1 MAAAGGSAGEQ
12 TRPSGWPAQPPAQS
26 ASTRPVIPGM
36 AAGPPR
42 RRRRVTR
49 VLRVIAGLGA
59 GVIVLGAL
67 GFGGVLLLTPSVG
80 NARQLVRAQDQQHG
94 VSYPGPPAPP
104 RFAAALEA
112 TEDHR
117 FNSEPGVDPI
127 AVGRVALATL
137 AGRGGDQGGATLYQQ
152 LAKLLYT
159 QGRSGLAAET
169 EQVALAV
176 KLKFSYS
183 RAEILRMYSNV
194 AYFGHNFYGLANASC
209 GYFGTSPQ
217 RLSWPEAALM
227 AGLVQGPSVD
237 DPLRFPAAARAREE
251 HVIGRLVATGALS
264 GAQAR
269 AALAI
274 PLPQLLAHAGQDCV
288 S

>member
-12 TRPSGWPAQPPAQS
+12 TRPGGWPAQPPLHS
-26 ASTRPVIPGM
+26 GSPHPVVPGM
-36 AAGPPR
+36 AGQPPR
-42 RRRRVTR
+42 RRRTTR
-49 VLRVIAGLGA
+49 VLRAVAALCA

-67 GFGGVLLLTPSVG
+67 GFGGLLLVTPSVG
-80 NARQLVRAQDQQHG
+80 NARELVRAQDQQHG

-117 FNSEPGVDPI
+117 FTSEPGVDPI
-127 AVGRVALATL
+127 AVGRVLIATAL
-137 AGRGGDQGGATLYQQ
+137 GRGGDQGGATLYQQ

-159 QGRSGLAAET
+159 PGRSGLAVEA

-176 KLKFSYS
+176 KMKFSYS
-183 RAEILRMYSNV
+183 GAEILRMYSNV
-194 AYFGHNFYGLANASC
+194 AYFGHNFYGLQNASC
-209 GYFGTSPQ
+209 GYFGTSPE
-217 RLSWPEAALM
+217 RLTWPEAALM

-264 GAQAR
+264 GAQAK
-269 AALAI
+269 AALGI
-274 PLPQLLAHAGQDCV
+274 PLQQLLEHAGQGCV

>member
-12 TRPSGWPAQPPAQS
+12 TRPGGWPAQPPLS
-26 ASTRPVIPGM
+26 SGSPHPLVPGM
-36 AAGPPR
+36 AGRAPR
-42 RRRRVTR
+42 RRRRATR
-49 VLRVIAGLGA
+49 VLRAAAALCA

-67 GFGGVLLLTPSVG
+67 GFGGLLLVTPSVG
-80 NARQLVRAQDQQHG
+80 NARELVRAQDQQHG

-117 FNSEPGVDPI
+117 FTSEPGVDPI
-127 AVGRVALATL
+127 AVGRVLLATL
-137 AGRGGDQGGATLYQQ
+137 LGRGAEQGGATLYQQ

-159 QGRSGLAAET
+159 PGRSGLAVEAE
-169 EQVALAV
+169 QIALAV

-183 RAEILRMYSNV
+183 GAEILRMYSNV

-209 GYFGTSPQ
+209 GYFGTSPE
-217 RLSWPEAALM
+217 RLTWPQAALM
-227 AGLVQGPSVD
+227 AGLVQAPSVD

-264 GAQAR
+264 RAQAK
-269 AALAI
+269 AALGI
-274 PLPQLLAHAGQDCV
+274 PLTVLLEHAGQDCV

>member
-1 MAAAGGSAGEQ
+1 MAAGGSADEQ
-12 TRPSGWPAQPPAQS
+12 TRPNGWPAQPPPYS
-26 ASTRPVIPGM
+26 DSPHPIVPGM
-36 AAGPPR
+36 SGQRPR
-42 RRRRVTR
+42 RRRRVFR
-49 VLRVIAGLGA
+49 VLRAVAALATGA
-59 GVIVLGAL
+59 IVLGAL
-67 GFGGVLLLTPSVG
+67 GFGGVLLVTPSVG
-80 NARQLVRAQDQQHG
+80 NARELVRAQDQLHG

-104 RFAAALEA
+104 RFTAALEA

-127 AVGRVALATL
+127 AVGRVMLATL
-137 AGRGGDQGGATLYQQ
+137 AGHGTDQGGATLYQQ

-159 QGRSGLAAET
+159 PGRSGLIAEA

-183 RAEILRMYSNV
+183 GAEILRMYSNV

-209 GYFGTSPQ
+209 GYFGTTPQ
-217 RLSWPEAALM
+217 RLSWPQAALM

-237 DPLRFPAAARAREE
+237 DPLRFPAAAQAREQ
-251 HVIGRLVATGALS
+251 HVIGRLVATGALTS
-264 GAQAR
+264 EQAK

-274 PLPQLLAHAGQDCV
+274 PLGELLKHAGQDCT